1 MWASG
6 ERGVCIYVS
15 GGREVEVA
23 YEEKEEDTYSYKQN
37 GNGLPFALYL
47 CTLSEKYIWLPH
59 QSPHPYL

>member
-1 MWASG
+1 M
-6 ERGVCIYVS
+6 CIYVS

-47 CTLSEKYIWLPH
+47 CTLSEKYI
-59 QSPHPYL
+59 